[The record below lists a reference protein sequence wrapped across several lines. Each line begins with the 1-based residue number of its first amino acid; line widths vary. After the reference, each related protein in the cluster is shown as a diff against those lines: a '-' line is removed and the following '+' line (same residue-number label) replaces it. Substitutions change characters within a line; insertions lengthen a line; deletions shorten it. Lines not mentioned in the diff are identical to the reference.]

1 MAFFD
6 TGDGRNLFLPDDI
19 TEEEIQERINAYI
32 SKFPLPTVK
41 EETVATTP
49 ITDEIDKPVED
60 TLIESTILNPLTIN
74 TFDEELELEIN
85 KNIESTKA
93 NRQNA
98 LDIGQSSFAYDKKL
112 TELEKR
118 LKQNRLKGKSTYADI
133 APNLRP
139 EESYDEG
146 DPALFSTDLSLSEN
160 LSGDSQVVGG
170 AMSSLIA
177 QIEVFKGTASVSN
190 IAELSNFL
198 DSLKVNLK
206 AYEDKGLDNLN
217 PEETK
222 EYQEIYNEVYGVGV
236 KPVSEY
242 TISDYYG
249 QMGFGGDSPLGQRYA
264 VDQQRKKE
272 QGLESYINE
281 QTQTLSSLTKK
292 SNEIEVSD
300 AFKWVMEEGMGDDQ
314 NDPRAW
320 DAFYN
325 DLNLSQK
332 GDFLGDVLGRSAAAT
347 SAILGTSFG
356 LAGLTKSLGWLGKF
370 ATQFLGV
377 GGVSGEI
384 EYSHSFLE
392 YLKAKGM
399 DVNDSKS
406 IQKFINNKE
415 LLQEAK
421 DYSLKRGAII
431 GSVDGL
437 TGGIATKII
446 APSVITR
453 ANRSVLPYI
462 KKPVGTSV
470 NPSTRHAVNFSAQ
483 TPLQTGLPAGAEYFA
498 QLATLE
504 EGEKISMGEV
514 LAEAMGEAVFV
525 PADMVLGAYSAR
537 KENLTIKQ
545 IKEERFNS
553 VVEYLQITKEQ
564 GRQLGLE
571 DLAGEIAVGEDQT
584 IYDTGIP
591 YFNEAFDIYQQ
602 NANKISLTAN
612 TDANIIAPNQFF
624 VEPDGQGKFLILDTY
639 NEKFGNIYDSQ
650 EEAAGIS
657 GSLNAI
663 SGASYST
670 ELKNQYATMQGLNSD
685 SLLTNKLGNQIL
697 NPYFGQIDIEDI
709 NQSSNVNSAAYERL
723 INAVGKDATSIDVLS
738 LQGVLPEAD
747 INRLLDIKAKKLYQD
762 ANVGKNLP
770 SNITIKMFENLGK
783 KLNLNIDTTS
793 NGFKS
798 LALRLTG
805 QPDVNKLSNAQKR
818 LVYSFLNTL
827 PQHEGTVVSLP
838 DFSSRPYTLNEYN
851 QVVDSLNSGNSPT
864 IPNIITALGLNPNDI
879 NDKRTATRLRQDLV
893 SAGIVDKKGSK
904 YKFNANGEWSLNR
917 AQQAAIENNPQ
928 TKTDLKEIQ
937 KFRSLL
943 SEQFKKMG
951 LPEISL
957 KIDNA
962 IQTKVGQINPQ
973 AEGQFDPIWSEVFL
987 NVAKAK
993 EGTTSEQEVI
1003 ENLSTTLGHELF
1015 HATKFLD
1022 LFSIQEINNLN
1033 NFVRNNELN
1042 AASAETLL
1050 GKDNL
1055 KILTDS
1061 LGRTPTYLEA
1071 IEFRYN
1077 TLDNQNL
1084 NNEALLEEAN
1094 ALLFEDHINNKR
1106 KLAGQPR
1113 ALMERTK
1120 KFFSTVNNGLNELGF
1135 QTYED
1140 VFDKLIIGEIGTRER
1155 TSKTQQ
1161 PFEVTRMDE
1170 YGRPQGSYE
1179 VEPRVV
1185 RTNRILE
1192 NEFSEI
1198 LRVSETS
1205 IGNEYFSES
1214 ADRESPMFQRP
1225 LQDAPNLKFKLGD
1238 TQQRPTTLTQEYWR
1252 GAQNGEYGN
1261 DINQIGEIIFARNIV
1276 NNTDIIRRLGRTLEN
1291 SEIGTTQKQLFEYTQ
1306 KFLKNAKNYPETFS
1320 MYVVGDLNRS
1330 TSGTVATN
1338 NLEEAENIANEF
1350 VNPPFKILGDRK
1362 KITEYTVNRPQVML
1376 DKDVMFGAKPP
1387 VWAQPSLSSTDYLLI
1402 GSSALATSPNQP
1414 VSYQERTP
1422 PKGVVTRKFN
1432 LGTLKPK
1439 YSLKGMELLGGK
1451 PGRGKQITDN
1461 LRTYRKP
1468 VYSVGQASL
1477 QEKRLNKKLKLSAK
1491 ENERVIYTPGTF
1503 QPKIIKEVGDFKI
1516 VKDDYLEGNLNV
1528 GKILDVDVELF
1539 RDPGGFAGENYS
1551 MVITDSRAIGD
1562 ANVGLYANN
1571 LKQAKLEA
1579 VNEIEKF
1586 ATNSVLEDVTGRRL
1600 YQTNNKRLYF
1610 FEDDPI
1616 VINHLEEETFGV
1628 KQKLSE
1634 PLDDIAF
1641 KNAKEDLLE
1650 LMNQGVDVIEL
1661 ADHPALMEGMSR
1673 MAEIQPTSDQ
1683 YLNKFGEDWFLNKA
1697 YINNRKFVINNKS
1710 VNGIR
1715 KAIAES
1721 IKKAESYSNNDVPN
1735 NKQAWIVLG
1744 ATASGKSYYS
1754 EILAKENNLAIV
1766 DSDDIKKIIP
1776 EYKGGVGA
1784 NAVHTESRLITS
1796 EVRRDLMDQGK
1807 NMLLPR
1813 VGGLSKRKEIQSLIQ
1828 ELKES
1833 DYDVKTVFI
1842 DTDYKTA
1849 LERMYKRFAKT
1860 GRLVPTS
1867 YIEEVKNTPIDTF
1880 HRVKYNTDGY
1890 AWIDNNGEQ
1899 NQETIRQDTGI
1910 LPTDVFGGRGNDV
1923 RRILRESSEEASQS
1937 FTSEEEVTIEEAI
1950 EGVKSLNER
1959 LTSAGLVAKFNLNAS
1974 PDAIR
1979 AAYISELRQPDSQVI
1994 PNNLKSKHSLKNAG
2008 TKLDDKTDALIEK
2021 ITIRDQF
2028 DSAPSM
2034 GRIILETASG
2044 YASEDAIRE
2053 QLVDKYARFQTL
2065 GVQAAKARGMKE
2077 EMLTADIS
2085 AISALMLSDRSGEVF
2100 RSSFVEGVPVYD
2112 EKGYVR
2118 TETVSS
2124 VDGQPVQPPLEF
2136 LAPAFENPQLMWAF
2150 QAVRIAKREKRFD
2163 AEGKP
2168 VKTTAQDRKDAVDAL
2183 KKYPELQEMSDAYDR
2198 WDAHVVKFL
2207 VDTGVLDVNTA
2218 QQWTAHADYFPF
2230 YRMIGVDQNGN
2241 QLTKG
2246 PKIFK
2251 GLGLGKNIFVKA
2263 KGSADKDIVD
2273 PITGIG
2279 DNLRAAITLGMKN
2292 VAANRVV
2299 RDMLDA
2305 GFAEQVPLNSTG
2317 LNIVKV
2323 RIGGKTKAFRVD
2335 DVQLYEA
2342 FQNFEGGSISFG
2354 GVMSR
2359 LTAVPKEALSALI
2372 TRTPDFWIRQ
2382 VLRDSISAQTILGGN
2397 FIPLA
2402 TSLKNWGKV
2411 WAGMIAAKLPYSN
2424 IDIIPEGVS
2433 KMRRAG
2439 VTSGYDTVVRD
2450 IDNSQKLIKSAYEQ
2464 AGIKNRTSVQNIA
2477 MQPFDLIKGVW
2488 NMLGDGTISSD
2499 AATRLAVYEDILKR
2513 TGNEAEAVFQAME
2526 VLNFTRKGK
2535 NPLMQF
2541 LSTVIPFQNPR
2552 MQGVDVFYRGATGKY
2567 GQAGDSKSLRRRKF
2581 ALRMGMLASL
2591 TPLYFMLVKDTDE
2604 YKEASEEMRD
2614 NYYILPFTKK
2624 LFGQTIGIPI
2634 PFEVGI
2640 FTKTVPERILR
2651 YNNDNETFKEMLS
2664 GMARRI
2670 GISLAIDPRQATF
2683 INAPLENLTN
2693 FDFYTGQPVVPY
2705 YMKDLD
2711 PELQYRPSTN
2721 NLWKELGEELGVSAL
2736 YLDNLW
2742 KGYTGTIGN
2751 WVANATDSFSREFL
2765 DMPDRQAMRTDEKP
2779 LVGALTIKPEGR
2791 GLENE
2796 FYSLKE
2802 TTDNL
2807 FKSMKEMEKRI
2818 VEGGDQ
2824 FAYNLSNEYRFEY
2837 MQTLELLSKDLEDIS
2852 KLLSETR
2859 LEETRILNNETITPE
2874 EKTKKLTK
2882 IQGTRNFILQG
2893 IGKRRMKLEEGL
2905 FEDIRGAI

>member
-1 MAFFD
+1 MPYFD
-6 TGDGRNLFLPDDI
+6 VGDGREFPLFLPDDL
-19 TEEEIQERINAYI
+19 TEEEIQNRIAAY
-32 SKFPLPTVK
+32 KENFPLPTVE
-41 EETVATTP
+41 EETVATTL
-49 ITDEIDKPVED
+49 TSEEILPE
-60 TLIESTILNPLTIN
+60 LIPTES
-74 TFDEELELEIN
+74 EIP
-85 KNIESTKA
+85 
-93 NRQNA
+93 
-98 LDIGQSSFAYDKKL
+98 DPYV
-112 TELEKR
+112 
-118 LKQNRLKGKSTYADI
+118 DI
-133 APNLRP
+133 APKLRP
-139 EESYDEG
+139 EESVDEG
-146 DPALFSTDLSLSEN
+146 EPFRK
-160 LSGDSQVVGG
+160 QVIAGG
-170 AMSSLIA
+170 ASSAVA
-177 QIEVFKGTASVSN
+177 QMEIFNAEASVSN
-190 IAELSNFL
+190 IAEMQNKA
-198 DSLKVNLK
+198 DILKINLK
-206 AYEDKGLDNLN
+206 AYEDKGLNNLN
-217 PEETK
+217 LEEKK
-222 EYQEIYNEVYGVGV
+222 EYQEIYDELYGIGV

-242 TISDYYG
+242 TLSDYYG
-249 QMGFGGDSPLGQRYA
+249 QMGFGGDSALGQTYA
-264 VDQQRKKE
+264 SQQQRRKE
-272 QGLESYINE
+272 QGLLKRIDEA
-281 QTQTLSSLTKK
+281 TQTVSSLDKVSHET
-292 SNEIEVSD
+292 EVSD
-300 AFKWVMEEGMGDDQ
+300 AFKWVMQEGMGDDE

-332 GDFLGDVLGRSAAAT
+332 GDFIGDVLGRSAIAT
-347 SAILGTSFG
+347 SAILSSSFG
-356 LAGLTKSLGWLGKF
+356 IAGALKGAGWLTKFAGQVLG
-370 ATQFLGV
+370 T

-392 YLKAKGM
+392 YLKSKGM
-399 DVNDSKS
+399 DVNDPES
-406 IQKFINNKE
+406 IQKFINDKKLIE
-415 LLQEAK
+415 EAK

-431 GSVDGL
+431 GSIDGL
-437 TGGIATKII
+437 TGGMATKII

-453 ANRSVLPYI
+453 ANRSVLPYL

-470 NPSTRHAVNFSAQ
+470 NPSTRHAINFMAQ

-525 PADMVLGAYSAR
+525 PADMALGAFSAR
-537 KENLTIKQ
+537 NENLTLKQ
-545 IKEERFNS
+545 IKEEKFNS

-564 GRQLGLE
+564 GKQLGLE

-670 ELKNQYATMQGLNSD
+670 ELKNQYATMQGLNVD
-685 SLLTNKLGNQIL
+685 AETNPLVNKLGNAIL

-723 INAVGKDATSIDVLS
+723 INVVGKDATGIDVLS
-738 LQGVLPEAD
+738 LQGALPATD

-805 QPDVNKLSNAQKR
+805 QPNVNKLNNAQKR

-827 PQHEGTVVSLP
+827 PQHEGTTVSLP

-893 SAGIVDKKGSK
+893 SAGIIDKKGSK
-904 YKFNANGEWSLNR
+904 YKFNVNGEWSLNR
-917 AQQAAIENNPQ
+917 AQQVAIESDPQ

-957 KIDNA
+957 KIENA
-962 IQTKVGQINPQ
+962 VQNKVGQINPQ

-1003 ENLSTTLGHELF
+1003 ENLSQTLGHELF
-1015 HATKFLD
+1015 HAAKFLD

-1033 NFVRNNELN
+1033 NFVKNNELN

-1140 VFDKLIIGEIGTRER
+1140 VFDKLVSGEIGTRER
-1155 TSKTQQ
+1155 TNKTQQ
-1161 PFEVTRMDE
+1161 SFEVTRMDE

-1205 IGNEYFSES
+1205 VGNEYLPES
-1214 ADRESPMFQRP
+1214 ADRDSPMFQRP
-1225 LQDAPNLKFKLGD
+1225 LQDAPNLKFKLAN

-1252 GAQNGEYGN
+1252 GAQNEEYGN
-1261 DINQIGEIIFARNIV
+1261 DINQIGETIFAKNIV

-1291 SEIGTTQKQLFEYTQ
+1291 SEIGTTQGQLYEITQ

-1387 VWAQPSLSSTDYLLI
+1387 VWAQPSLPSTDYLLI

-1414 VSYQERTP
+1414 ISYQERTP
-1422 PKGVVTRKFN
+1422 PKGIIKRQFN

-1439 YSLKGMELLGGK
+1439 YKMSGMEFLSSKGS
-1451 PGRGKQITDN
+1451 RGKQITDN
-1461 LRTYRKP
+1461 LRTYRN
-1468 VYSVGQASL
+1468 SIDLIGQASL
-1477 QEKRLNKKLKLSAK
+1477 QERTLNKKL
-1491 ENERVIYTPGTF
+1491 
-1503 QPKIIKEVGDFKI
+1503 
-1516 VKDDYLEGNLNV
+1516 
-1528 GKILDVDVELF
+1528 
-1539 RDPGGFAGENYS
+1539 
-1551 MVITDSRAIGD
+1551 
-1562 ANVGLYANN
+1562 
-1571 LKQAKLEA
+1571 
-1579 VNEIEKF
+1579 
-1586 ATNSVLEDVTGRRL
+1586 
-1600 YQTNNKRLYF
+1600 
-1610 FEDDPI
+1610 
-1616 VINHLEEETFGV
+1616 
-1628 KQKLSE
+1628 KLSE

-1641 KNAKEDLLE
+1641 KNAKEDLLK
-1650 LMNQGVDVIEL
+1650 LMNQGLDVLSL
-1661 ADHPALMEGMSR
+1661 ADHPALTEGMSR
-1673 MAEIQPTSDQ
+1673 MAEIQTTADQ
-1683 YLNKFGEDWFLNKA
+1683 YLNKLGEDWFLNKS

-1721 IKKAESYSNNDVPN
+1721 IKKAESYSDNVVPN
-1735 NKQAWIVLG
+1735 NKQAWLVLG

-1776 EYKGGVGA
+1776 EYKDGVGA

-1813 VGGLSKRKEIQSLIQ
+1813 VGGLPKRKEIQSLIQ

-1833 DYDVKTVFI
+1833 GYDVKTVFI
-1842 DTDYKTA
+1842 DTDYKSA
-1849 LERMYKRFAKT
+1849 LGRMYKRFAKT
-1860 GRLVPTS
+1860 GRLVPPS

-1880 HRVKYNTDGY
+1880 HRVKYITEGY

-1910 LPTDVFGGRGNDV
+1910 LPTDVFGGRRNDV
-1923 RRILRESSEEASQS
+1923 RRILRESSKEATQS
-1937 FTSEEEVTIEEAI
+1937 FTSEEEVTIQEAI

-2198 WDAHVVKFL
+2198 WDQHVVKFL

-2779 LVGALTIKPEGR
+2779 LVGALTMKPEGR

-2837 MQTLELLSKDLEDIS
+2837 MQTLELLSQDLENIS
-2852 KLLSETR
+2852 TLLSETR
-2859 LEETRILNNETITPE
+2859 LEETRILNDETITPE
-2874 EKTKKLTK
+2874 EKTKELTE
-2882 IQGTRNFILQG
+2882 IQDTRNFILKG
-2893 IGKRRMKLEEGL
+2893 MGERRIELEKGL

>member
-1 MAFFD
+1 MAVVN
-6 TGDGRNLFLPDDI
+6 TGDGRSIFLPDDL
-19 TEEEIQERINAYI
+19 TEEEIQNQIAVFVSN
-32 SKFPLPTVK
+32 FPLPTVE
-41 EETVATTP
+41 EETVETTP
-49 ITDEIDKPVED
+49 TSEEILPEETPPEID
-60 TLIESTILNPLTIN
+60 
-74 TFDEELELEIN
+74 TFDKELEISR
-85 KNIESTKA
+85 NIESVKA
-93 NRQNA
+93 NRQSA
-98 LDIGQSSFAYDKKL
+98 LNFGQSSFAYDQKL
-112 TELEKR
+112 KELEKDLEEVR
-118 LKQNRLKGKSTYADI
+118 FGTRSTGDNFGQQVKAGSLTTLEAQSNVLNRE
-133 APNLRP
+133 N
-139 EESYDEG
+139 SYE
-146 DPALFSTDLSLSEN
+146 
-160 LSGDSQVVGG
+160 
-170 AMSSLIA
+170 
-177 QIEVFKGTASVSN
+177 N
-190 IAELSNFL
+190 IANLTTQIKTLKRELVGLNEKEENEGLDDEEKRKQQNIYTLLQGTGTDNISEMFPGQVLTENVIVAEQKRKL
-198 DSLKVNLK
+198 GLIKHRDSLVN
-206 AYEDKGLDNLN
+206 NN
-217 PEETK
+217 
-222 EYQEIYNEVYGVGV
+222 
-236 KPVSEY
+236 VS
-242 TISDYYG
+242 
-249 QMGFGGDSPLGQRYA
+249 
-264 VDQQRKKE
+264 
-272 QGLESYINE
+272 LENAAE
-281 QTQTLSSLTKK
+281 K
-292 SNEIEVSD
+292 IEVSD
-300 AFKWVMEEGMGDDQ
+300 AFMHVLKEGQ
-314 NDPRAW
+314 REDPRAISS
-320 DAFYN
+320 FIN
-325 DLNLSQK
+325 DLTGTEKMLVMR
-332 GDFLGDVLGRSAAAT
+332 DVLGRSAAAT
-347 SAILGTSFG
+347 SAILATSFG
-356 LAGLTKSLGWLGKF
+356 VAGLTKGMNALYQIGAQILG
-370 ATQFLGV
+370 T

-384 EYSHSFLE
+384 EYSHSFIE
-392 YLKAKGM
+392 YLKTKGM
-399 DVNDSKS
+399 DTSDPNSIEKYMNDEEL
-406 IQKFINNKE
+406 IDEAQKY
-415 LLQEAK
+415 AAT
-421 DYSLKRGAII
+421 RGAII
-431 GSVDGL
+431 GFVDGV
-437 TGGIATKII
+437 TGGIATRIM
-446 APSVITR
+446 APAVITR
-453 ANRSVLPYI
+453 SNRSVMKYI
-462 KKPVGTSV
+462 
-470 NPSTRHAVNFSAQ
+470 NPSRLEGQTVSPATKHAINFSTQ

-525 PADMVLGAYSAR
+525 PADMALGAFSAR
-537 KENLTIKQ
+537 NENLTLKQ
-545 IKEERFNS
+545 IKEEKFNS

-564 GRQLGLE
+564 GKQLGLE

-670 ELKNQYATMQGLNSD
+670 ELKNQYATMQGLNVD
-685 SLLTNKLGNQIL
+685 AETNPLVNKLGNAIL

-723 INAVGKDATSIDVLS
+723 INVVGKDATGIDVLS
-738 LQGVLPEAD
+738 LQGVLPETD

-805 QPDVNKLSNAQKR
+805 QPNVNKLSNAQKR

-827 PQHEGTVVSLP
+827 PQHEGTTVSLP
-838 DFSSRPYTLNEYN
+838 DFSSRPYTTNEYN
-851 QVVDSLNSGNSPT
+851 QVVDSLNSGNAPT
-864 IPNIITALGLNPNDI
+864 IPNIVTALGLNPNDI
-879 NDKRTATRLRQDLV
+879 NDKRIATRLRQDLV
-893 SAGIVDKKGSK
+893 SAGIIDKKGSK

-917 AQQAAIENNPQ
+917 TQQVAIENDPQ
-928 TKTDLKEIQ
+928 TRIDLKEIQ

-962 IQTKVGQINPQ
+962 IQTRVGQSNPD
-973 AEGQFDPIWSEVFL
+973 AEGQFDLVWSEVL
-987 NVAKAK
+987 LSVAKAR
-993 EGTTSEQEVI
+993 EGTTSEQEVL
-1003 ENLSTTLGHELF
+1003 ENLSKTMGHELF

-1033 NFVRNNELN
+1033 NFVKNNELN

-1140 VFDKLIIGEIGTRER
+1140 VFDKLVSGEIGTRER
-1155 TSKTQQ
+1155 TDKTQQ

-1179 VEPRVV
+1179 VEPRAV

-1192 NEFSEI
+1192 NEFSEL

-1205 IGNEYFSES
+1205 ISNKYYPES
-1214 ADRESPMFQRP
+1214 ADRDSPIFQRP
-1225 LQDAPNLKFKLGD
+1225 LQDAPNLKFKLSD

-1252 GAQNGEYGN
+1252 GAQNEEYGN
-1261 DINQIGEIIFARNIV
+1261 DINQIGETIFAKNIV

-1291 SEIGTTQKQLFEYTQ
+1291 SEIGTTQGQLYEITQ

-1387 VWAQPSLSSTDYLLI
+1387 VWAQPSLPSTDYLLI

-1477 QEKRLNKKLKLSAK
+1477 QEKKLNKKLKLSAK

-1813 VGGLSKRKEIQSLIQ
+1813 VGGLPKRKEIQSLIQ

-1833 DYDVKTVFI
+1833 GYDVKTVFI

-1923 RRILRESSEEASQS
+1923 GRILRESSEENVRNAVSE
-1937 FTSEEEVTIEEAI
+1937 EEEVTIQEAI
-1950 EGVKSLNER
+1950 EGVKSINDR
-1959 LTSAGLVAKFNLNAS
+1959 LVSAGFFPKFNLDAS

-1979 AAYISELRQPDSQVI
+1979 AAYIAELNKNDLNVI
-1994 PNNLKSKHSLKNAG
+1994 PDNLRPKYSIKN
-2008 TKLDDKTDALIEK
+2008 TESTFTQEELDLINKT
-2021 ITIRDQF
+2021 T
-2028 DSAPSM
+2028 
-2034 GRIILETASG
+2034 
-2044 YASEDAIRE
+2044 IRE
-2053 QLVDKYARFQTL
+2053 QYIANDKSFAAALLEAANGFLTQDNILILRENLVDQFARFAEVEKAAFKRRGQTE
-2065 GVQAAKARGMKE
+2065 AE
-2077 EMLTADIS
+2077 ITADIS
-2085 AISALMLSDRSGEVF
+2085 MTSALYFQERSAEVF
-2100 RSSFVEGVPVYD
+2100 KAVFMEGFAVYD
-2112 EKGYVR
+2112 EKGRVR
-2118 TETVSS
+2118 AETVSPITGKPAVS
-2124 VDGQPVQPPLEF
+2124 LF
-2136 LAPAFENPQLMWAF
+2136 KAFTPAFKNQDLMWAW
-2150 QAVRIAKREKRFD
+2150 QTIRISDREKRFD
-2163 AEGKP
+2163 NEGKP
-2168 VKTTAQDRKDAVDAL
+2168 VITSAADRKRAKQFYKDH
-2183 KKYPELQEMSDAYDR
+2183 KELFDKMSEAYDEF
-2198 WDAHVVKFL
+2198 DKHMVKLL
-2207 VDTGVLDVNTA
+2207 VDTGVLDATTA
-2218 QQWTAHADYFPF
+2218 EKWLEHSDYFPF
-2230 YRMIGVDQNGN
+2230 YRQIGVDENGK
-2241 QLTKG
+2241 QLVKG
-2246 PKIFK
+2246 PKVFQNV
-2251 GLGLGKNIFVKA
+2251 GTGKNIFISS
-2263 KGSADKDIVD
+2263 KGSSDTKVTD
-2273 PITGIG
+2273 PMTAITQNI
-2279 DNLRAAITLGMKN
+2279 RAAITLSMKN

-2299 RDMLDA
+2299 RDMVDA
-2305 GFAEQVPLNSTG
+2305 GFAMQVPVNRAKNNANVIT
-2317 LNIVKV
+2317 IRVE
-2323 RIGGKTKAFRVD
+2323 GKTKAFEIAEEYP
-2335 DVQLYEA
+2335 QLFEA
-2342 FQNFEGGSISFG
+2342 FQNFENGSFIFG
-2354 GVMSR
+2354 GITKAASI
-2359 LTAVPKEALSALI
+2359 PKKVLSGLI
-2372 TRTPDFWIRQ
+2372 TRFPSFWIRQ
-2382 VLRDSISAQTILGGN
+2382 VERDAISAQALFGGW
-2397 FIPLA
+2397 FPPLW
-2402 TSLKNWGKV
+2402 TSLSNWAKT
-2411 WAGMIAAKLPYSN
+2411 WAGMTAAKLPFN
-2424 IDIIPEGVS
+2424 ISDDVFAKGFSTLKQSGII
-2433 KMRRAG
+2433 
-2439 VTSGYDTVVRD
+2439 SGYDTVAGD
-2450 IDNSQKLIKSAYEQ
+2450 IDDTNKLIKQLYKKNNVIRKGYKGLWD
-2464 AGIKNRTSVQNIA
+2464 AGIL
-2477 MQPFDLIKGVW
+2477 PFMKLWEISGE
-2488 NMLGDGTISSD
+2488 GTITSD
-2499 AATRLAVYEDILKR
+2499 AGTRLAVYDAILKK
-2513 TGNEAEAVFQAME
+2513 TGNESEAVYQAMQ
-2526 VLNFTRKGK
+2526 VLDFTRRGK
-2535 NPLMQF
+2535 AKSMQF
-2541 LSTVIPFQNPR
+2541 FSMVIPFLNPR
-2552 MQGVDVFYRGATGKY
+2552 LQGVDVFSRALTGSY
-2567 GQAGDSKSLRRRKF
+2567 GQSGLTRKQRQRNTIFRLGGLMSL
-2581 ALRMGMLASL
+2581 A
-2591 TPLYFMLVKDTDE
+2591 PLYYFSVKDSDE
-2604 YKEASEEMRD
+2604 YKEASDYQRD
-2614 NYYILPFTKK
+2614 NYFIVPGSKK
-2624 LFGQTIGIPI
+2624 LFGETFVLAK
-2634 PFEVGI
+2634 PFEVGLFA
-2640 FTKTVPERILR
+2640 FTIPERILR
-2651 YNNDNETFKEMLS
+2651 YGSGDETIERTAMKIFENT
-2664 GMARRI
+2664 ATT
-2670 GISLAIDPRQATF
+2670 LAIDPRQITAINPVLEVAT
-2683 INAPLENLTN
+2683 NYN
-2693 FDFYTGQPVVPY
+2693 FYTGEPIVSHTL
-2705 YMKDLD
+2705 KTLD
-2711 PELQYRPSTN
+2711 PKLQYRSSTN
-2721 NLWKELGEELGVSAL
+2721 NLFIEVGQELGVSPL
-2736 YLDNLW
+2736 YVENLW
-2742 KGYTGTIGN
+2742 SGYTGTMGAYFAA
-2751 WVANATDSFSREFL
+2751 VADSATRDYFGKS
-2765 DMPDRQAMRTDEKP
+2765 DRPAMEMSDKP
-2779 LVGALTIKPEGR
+2779 LTSAFFMPKEGR
-2791 GLENE
+2791 GLEE
-2796 FYSLKE
+2796 VFYNFKGELN
-2802 TTDNL
+2802 NL
-2807 FKSMKEMEKRI
+2807 FLSMQENERRKLEMGDKTAEKI
-2818 VEGGDQ
+2818 
-2824 FAYNLSNEYRFEY
+2824 SPEYSIEY
-2837 MQTLELLSKDLEDIS
+2837 MELLKTKIEELNSIS
-2852 KLLSETR
+2852 ETLSEFKKTEDR
-2859 LEETRILNNETITPE
+2859 IRNTDLLNAEQKLERINFQKQKTNFLLKDINIERMNWARGILEEIESP
-2874 EKTKKLTK
+2874 
-2882 IQGTRNFILQG
+2882 
-2893 IGKRRMKLEEGL
+2893 
-2905 FEDIRGAI
+2905 